1 MSGQFIIRLIY
12 NCIIVIAYENIYTHR
27 RKFLIMNSFTYCSP
41 TKIIFGADTAKSTG
55 REVKESGGKN
65 VLIFYGGGS
74 VVKSGLLKTVT
85 DSLDAEGIKYTS
97 VGGVVPNP
105 LLEFAQ
111 DTVDKYKN
119 DNIDFV
125 LAVGGGSV
133 IDTAKA
139 VALGLK
145 SPNIPVWDFVCLK
158 AEIKDA
164 LPVGVVVTIAAAGSE
179 SSNSFVLTNQAAGI
193 KRGVKSDIS
202 RPKFAVMDPVLT
214 YTTPQPH
221 TAAGVIDIFMHVLDR
236 YFAPDH
242 GNDVTDGISEA
253 LMRVVIK
260 HGKIVKDNPTDYK
273 ARAELFWAGSLAHNG
288 LTGLGQVM
296 DFSVHQLGAPLSAKF
311 DTSHGMSL
319 SATWPAWAK
328 YVYKHDVAR
337 FAKYARSVFDINIA
351 DDEKAA
357 LAGIDATVEFFRAVG
372 CPVTISEAAPEL
384 AKEDVDE
391 LVDICTFRG
400 ARTIGFF
407 KTLDGNDIRNIY
419 LAAL

>member
-1 MSGQFIIRLIY
+1 
-12 NCIIVIAYENIYTHR
+12 
-27 RKFLIMNSFTYCSP
+27 MNSFTYCSP
-41 TKIIFGADTAKSTG
+41 TKIIFGAGTAKDTG
-55 REVKESGGKN
+55 REVKAFGGKN
-65 VLIFYGGGS
+65 ILVFFGGGS
-74 VVKSGLLKTVT
+74 AQQSGLLKTVT
-85 DSLDAEGIKYTS
+85 DSLDAENVKYTC
-97 VGGVVPNP
+97 VGGVQPNP

-111 DTVDKYKN
+111 DAVDLHKN
-119 DNIDFV
+119 ENIDFV

-139 VALGLK
+139 VAFGLK
-145 SPNIPVWDFVCLK
+145 TPDTPLWDFICMK
-158 AEIKDA
+158 ADIKDT

-179 SSNSFVLTNQAAGI
+179 SSNSIVLTNQETGV
-193 KRGVKSDIS
+193 KRGTKSEIS
-202 RPKFAVMDPVLT
+202 RPKFAIMDPVLT
-214 YTTPQPH
+214 YTTPPAH
-221 TAAGVIDIFMHVLDR
+221 TAAGVIDIYMHILDR
-236 YFAPDH
+236 YFAPDA

-260 HGKIVKDNPTDYK
+260 HGKVVKDNPTNYK

-296 DFSVHQLGAPLSAKF
+296 DFSAHQLGAPLSAKY

-328 YVYKHDVAR
+328 YVYKHDAAR
-337 FAKYARSVFDINIA
+337 FAKYAREVFDININ

-357 LAGIDATVEFFRAVG
+357 LSGIDASVEFFRFMG

-384 AKEDVDE
+384 VKEDIDE
-391 LVDICTFRG
+391 LVDICTFKG
-400 ARTIGFF
+400 ARATIGVF
-407 KTLDGNDIRNIY
+407 KTLDTNDMREIY